1 MVSRGYK
8 FKKLSQLPWK
18 QTVFYST
25 LPVSKPYRL
34 LFLMGFLFF
43 QYLPSQ
49 IFADESKTIE
59 RLIELTEP
67 LGRDAQ
73 EKAAR
78 ISEGEKA
85 YIQFCVHCHGFEGKG
100 NGKASSYLSP
110 PPRDLSLGIF
120 KFRSTPS
127 NAIPRNEDLY
137 RTIKKGIPGT
147 AMPAWGDILTEE
159 TLVSLVEYIKYFSDR
174 FQMETPD
181 FKIYAGLEPPYEK
194 YSIDKGRILYKEL
207 RCQRCHGEKGNRSGR
222 LENKLTDAWGNPSV
236 VYDLKKPGLYKAG
249 FSSEEIYHTLVTGLD
264 GTPMSAYDYVKP
276 ENLWHLVH
284 FLQSQQKI
292 EPIPSLRMLQKIISY
307 QTSKKIDLSPEAPVW
322 KGVKRLPVKLRG
334 LQSVSGQVSIIH
346 IQSIHNLEQIAFRL
360 QWKDETPDTA
370 NSETDFYMD
379 AVALQFSALSKFGS
393 IYYGMGERKKPV
405 NIWHWKADSFQKVY
419 GQSLAINKRVAV
431 NPFGE
436 KPVEEMNAS
445 GFGALTVQSQEDQQ
459 LMGKGMWKNDRWTVV
474 FLRDLRTGS
483 PFDVQFKGSV
493 NALVAFAL
501 WDGKKKEKNANK
513 KVSFWQQI
521 EIP

>member
-1 MVSRGYK
+1 M
-8 FKKLSQLPWK
+8 
-18 QTVFYST
+18 FYSI
-25 LPVSKPYRL
+25 LPVLKSYQL
-34 LFLMGFLFF
+34 LFLTGFLFF
-43 QYLPSQ
+43 QYFSSQ
-49 IFADESKTIE
+49 VFADESKTIE

-78 ISEGEKA
+78 IKAGEKA
-85 YIQFCVHCHGFEGKG
+85 YIQFCVHCHGLKGQG

-127 NAIPRNEDLY
+127 NALPRNEDLY

-147 AMPAWGDILTEE
+147 AMPAWGDILAEE
-159 TLVSLVEYIKYFSDR
+159 TLASLVEYIKYFSNR

-181 FKIYAGLEPPYEK
+181 FKVYAGLEPPYEK

-207 RCQRCHGEKGNRSGR
+207 RCNRCHGEKGNRSGR

-284 FLQSQQKI
+284 FLQSQQKS
-292 EPIPSLRMLQKIISY
+292 EPLPSLRMMQKIISY
-307 QTSKKIDLSPEAPVW
+307 QTSKKIGLSPEAPIW
-322 KGVKRLPVKLRG
+322 KGLKSLPVKLRA
-334 LQSVSGQVSIIH
+334 LQSVSSQVSIVD
-346 IQSIHNLEQIAFRL
+346 IQSIHNAEQIAFRL

-370 NSETDFYMD
+370 NSGEGFYMD
-379 AVALQFSALSKFGS
+379 AVALQFSALSKFDS
-393 IYYGMGERKKPV
+393 IYYGMGGRKKPV
-405 NIWHWKADSFQKVY
+405 NIWHWKADSFQKVD
-419 GQSLAINKRVAV
+419 GQSLAINNRIAV

-445 GFGALTVQSQEDQQ
+445 GFGTLTVQSQEDQQ
-459 LMGKGMWKNDRWTVV
+459 LMGKGMWKNGRWTVV
-474 FLRDLRTGS
+474 LLRDLRTAS
-483 PFDVQFKGSV
+483 PFDVQFRESM

-513 KVSFWQQI
+513 KVSFWQKI